1 MNAVAGST
9 ITVAVLIKDNS
20 ATVSD
25 PNNTASPIWA
35 DQVTVTLYTPSGA
48 SPVQNGPLTRAT
60 TLGTG
65 VYTYT
70 YNSSIS
76 DETGKWYHSFF
87 AASGNS
93 IGYSPRQVA
102 FVMLPNMGPQGPTI
116 PVPSVVTAT
125 AGFRGFALAP
135 PTTGTYQTGDW
146 FRNAAPVSGSASG
159 WT

>member
-35 DQVTVTLYTPSGA
+35 DQVTVTLYTPSVA
-48 SPVQNGPLTRAT
+48 SPVQNGPMTRAT

-70 YNSSIS
+70 YNSSVN
-76 DETGKWYHSFF
+76 DETGKWHHSFY
-87 AASGNS
+87 ATLGNT

-102 FVMLPNMGPQGPTI
+102 FAMLPNMRP
-116 PVPSVVTAT
+116 A
-125 AGFRGFALAP
+125 RP
-135 PTTGTYQTGDW
+135 P
-146 FRNAAPVSGSASG
+146 PI
-159 WT
+159 

>member
-1 MNAVAGST
+1 MNAIAGST

-48 SPVQNGPLTRAT
+48 SPIQNGPMTRAT

-70 YNSSIS
+70 YNSSVN
-76 DETGKWYHSFF
+76 DETGKWHHSFY
-87 AASGNS
+87 ATLGNT
-93 IGYSPRQVA
+93 IGYSPRQLA
-102 FVMLPNMGPQGPTI
+102 FVMLPNMAPAGP
-116 PVPSVVTAT
+116 
-125 AGFRGFALAP
+125 AP
-135 PTTGTYQTGDW
+135 I
-146 FRNAAPVSGSASG
+146 
-159 WT
+159 